1 MIIYI
6 IIVYSKILR
15 YIYFL
20 IIIKNDIDIK
30 YLIFIMN
37 LLNEEQN
44 NALKCVMDGHSIL
57 LTGSAGTGKSYTIK
71 YIIEYLNNA
80 NKKYAITASTGT
92 AAVIIGGQTLH
103 SFLGLGLGTGS
114 VKEILNNILKNKKK
128 YESIL
133 NLDVLIIDEISMID
147 KELFE
152 KISII
157 LSIIKSND
165 KFFGNIQL
173 ILVGDFCQ
181 LAPVKGK
188 YCFLADIWNKMNIKI
203 VLLEKLIRHNEDLLF
218 QQMLKILRKGK
229 CTDNIIKVL
238 NKLKDTEFENGII
251 PTKLYPINVNVD
263 KINNIE
269 IEKLKAE
276 GNISKTYKAVTSCD
290 KEKEGDKF
298 TIELTLNAQI
308 IVIRNINVE
317 DSLVN
322 GTRGIIKHLG
332 EDFVIINDV
341 KGNIHKIKY
350 FTDTFNNVIS
360 SKSSYIIHM
369 PIRICYALSIHKS
382 QGMTIDALELDLGS
396 NIFTCGQSYTALSRA
411 KKLSS
416 IKIIDIDKDSFRTN
430 IDVKKFYKNCNK

>member
-1 MIIYI
+1 
-6 IIVYSKILR
+6 
-15 YIYFL
+15 
-20 IIIKNDIDIK
+20 
-30 YLIFIMN
+30 MN

-238 NKLKDTEFENGII
+238 NKLKDTKFENGII

-276 GNISKTYKAVTSCD
+276 GNISKTYRAVTSCD
-290 KEKEGDKF
+290 KEKEGEKF

-430 IDVKKFYKNCNK
+430 IDVKKFYKICNK

>member
-1 MIIYI
+1 MGWDGH
-6 IIVYSKILR
+6 
-15 YIYFL
+15 
-20 IIIKNDIDIK
+20 IIKNDINVN

-37 LLNEEQN
+37 LLNEEQKY
-44 NALKCVMDGHSIL
+44 ALKCVSEGNNIL

-103 SFLGLGLGTGS
+103 SFLGLGLGTGT

-133 NLDVLIIDEISMID
+133 NLEVLIIDEISMID
-147 KELFE
+147 KDLFE
-152 KISII
+152 KISLI

-165 KFFGNIQL
+165 VYFGNIQI

-203 VLLEKLIRHNEDLLF
+203 VLLEKLIRHDEDLLF
-218 QQMLKILRKGK
+218 QQILKIVRKGR

-269 IEKLKAE
+269 IEKLKAC
-276 GNISKTYKAVTSCD
+276 GNISKTYTAISSSD
-290 KEKEGDKF
+290 KEKEVGKF

-308 IVIRNINVE
+308 IIIRNINVE
-317 DSLVN
+317 ESLVN
-322 GTRGIIKHLG
+322 GTRGIVKHLG
-332 EDFVIINDV
+332 NDFVVINDIN
-341 KGNIHKIKY
+341 GNIHTIKY
-350 FTDTFNNVIS
+350 FTDTFNNSIS

-382 QGMTIDALELDLGS
+382 QGMTIDALELDLGP

-430 IDVKKFYKNCNK
+430 IDVKNFYKDCNK

>member
-1 MIIYI
+1 
-6 IIVYSKILR
+6 
-15 YIYFL
+15 
-20 IIIKNDIDIK
+20 
-30 YLIFIMN
+30 MN

-251 PTKLYPINVNVD
+251 PTKLYPINVHVD

-276 GNISKTYKAVTSCD
+276 GNISKTYRAVTSCD
-290 KEKEGDKF
+290 KEKEGEKF

-430 IDVKKFYKNCNK
+430 IDVKKFYKICNK

>member
-1 MIIYI
+1 MGWDGY
-6 IIVYSKILR
+6 
-15 YIYFL
+15 
-20 IIIKNDIDIK
+20 IIKNDINVN

-37 LLNEEQN
+37 LLNEEQKY
-44 NALKCVMDGHSIL
+44 ALKCVSEGNNIL

-103 SFLGLGLGTGS
+103 SFLGLGLGTGT

-128 YESIL
+128 HESIL
-133 NLDVLIIDEISMID
+133 NLEVLIIDEISMID
-147 KELFE
+147 KDLFE
-152 KISII
+152 KISLI

-165 KFFGNIQL
+165 VYFGNIQI

-218 QQMLKILRKGK
+218 QQILKIVRKGR

-269 IEKLKAE
+269 IEKLKAC
-276 GNISKTYKAVTSCD
+276 GNISKTYTAISSSD
-290 KEKEGDKF
+290 KEKEVGKF

-308 IVIRNINVE
+308 IIIRNINVE
-317 DSLVN
+317 ESLVN
-322 GTRGIIKHLG
+322 GTRGIVKHLG
-332 EDFVIINDV
+332 NDFVVINDIN
-341 KGNIHKIKY
+341 GNIHTIKY
-350 FTDTFNNVIS
+350 FTDTFNNSIS

-382 QGMTIDALELDLGS
+382 QGMTIDALELDLGP

-430 IDVKKFYKNCNK
+430 IDVKNFYKDCNK

>member
-1 MIIYI
+1 
-6 IIVYSKILR
+6 
-15 YIYFL
+15 
-20 IIIKNDIDIK
+20 
-30 YLIFIMN
+30 MN

-290 KEKEGDKF
+290 KEKEGEKF

-430 IDVKKFYKNCNK
+430 IDVKKFYKICNK

>member
-1 MIIYI
+1 MGWDGY
-6 IIVYSKILR
+6 
-15 YIYFL
+15 
-20 IIIKNDIDIK
+20 IIKNDININ

-37 LLNEEQN
+37 LLNEEQKY
-44 NALKCVMDGHSIL
+44 ALKCVSEGNNIL

-103 SFLGLGLGTGS
+103 SFLGLGLGTGT

-128 YESIL
+128 HESIL
-133 NLDVLIIDEISMID
+133 NLEVLIIDEISMID
-147 KELFE
+147 KDLFE
-152 KISII
+152 KISLI

-165 KFFGNIQL
+165 VYFGNIQI

-203 VLLEKLIRHNEDLLF
+203 VLLEKLIRHDEDLLF
-218 QQMLKILRKGK
+218 QQILKIVRKGR

-269 IEKLKAE
+269 IEKLKAC
-276 GNISKTYKAVTSCD
+276 GNISKTYTAISSSD
-290 KEKEGDKF
+290 KEKEVGKF

-308 IVIRNINVE
+308 IIIRNINVE
-317 DSLVN
+317 ESLVN
-322 GTRGIIKHLG
+322 GTRGIVKHLG
-332 EDFVIINDV
+332 NDFVVINDIN
-341 KGNIHKIKY
+341 GNIHTIKY
-350 FTDTFNNVIS
+350 FTDTFNNSIS

-382 QGMTIDALELDLGS
+382 QGMTIDALELDLGP

-411 KKLSS
+411 RKLSS

-430 IDVKKFYKNCNK
+430 IDVKNFYKDCNK

>member
-1 MIIYI
+1 
-6 IIVYSKILR
+6 
-15 YIYFL
+15 
-20 IIIKNDIDIK
+20 
-30 YLIFIMN
+30 MN
-37 LLNEEQN
+37 LLNEEQKY
-44 NALKCVMDGHSIL
+44 ALKCVSEGNNIL

-103 SFLGLGLGTGS
+103 SFLGLGLGTGT

-128 YESIL
+128 HESIL
-133 NLDVLIIDEISMID
+133 NLEVLIIDEISMID
-147 KELFE
+147 KDLFE
-152 KISII
+152 KISLI

-165 KFFGNIQL
+165 VYFGNIQI

-203 VLLEKLIRHNEDLLF
+203 VLLEKLIRHDEDLLF
-218 QQMLKILRKGK
+218 QQILKIVRKGR

-269 IEKLKAE
+269 IEKLKAC
-276 GNISKTYKAVTSCD
+276 GNISKTYTAISSSD
-290 KEKEGDKF
+290 KEKEVSKF

-308 IVIRNINVE
+308 IIIRNINVE
-317 DSLVN
+317 ESLVN
-322 GTRGIIKHLG
+322 GTRGIVKHLG
-332 EDFVIINDV
+332 NDFVVINDIN
-341 KGNIHKIKY
+341 GNIHTIKY
-350 FTDTFNNVIS
+350 FTDTFNNSIS

-382 QGMTIDALELDLGS
+382 QGMTIDALELDLGP

-430 IDVKKFYKNCNK
+430 IDVKNFYKDCNK

>member
-1 MIIYI
+1 MGWDGH
-6 IIVYSKILR
+6 
-15 YIYFL
+15 
-20 IIIKNDIDIK
+20 IIKNDININ

-37 LLNEEQN
+37 LLNEEQKY
-44 NALKCVMDGHSIL
+44 ALKCVSEGNNIL

-103 SFLGLGLGTGS
+103 SFLGLGLGTGT

-128 YESIL
+128 HESIL
-133 NLDVLIIDEISMID
+133 NLEVLIIDEISMID
-147 KELFE
+147 KDLFE
-152 KISII
+152 KISLI

-165 KFFGNIQL
+165 VYFGNIQI

-203 VLLEKLIRHNEDLLF
+203 VLLEKLIRHDEDLLF
-218 QQMLKILRKGK
+218 QQILKIVRKGR

-269 IEKLKAE
+269 IEKLKAC
-276 GNISKTYKAVTSCD
+276 GNISKTYTAISSSD
-290 KEKEGDKF
+290 KEKEVGKF

-308 IVIRNINVE
+308 IIIRNINVE
-317 DSLVN
+317 ESLVN

-332 EDFVIINDV
+332 NDFVVINDIN
-341 KGNIHKIKY
+341 GNIHTIKY
-350 FTDTFNNVIS
+350 FTDTFNNSIS

-382 QGMTIDALELDLGS
+382 QGMTIDALELDLGP

-411 KKLSS
+411 RKLSS

-430 IDVKKFYKNCNK
+430 IDVKNFYKDCNK

>member
-238 NKLKDTEFENGII
+238 NKLKDTKFENGII

-276 GNISKTYKAVTSCD
+276 GNISKTYRAVTSCD
-290 KEKEGDKF
+290 KEKEGEKF

>member
-430 IDVKKFYKNCNK
+430 IDVKKFYKICNK

>member
-1 MIIYI
+1 
-6 IIVYSKILR
+6 
-15 YIYFL
+15 
-20 IIIKNDIDIK
+20 
-30 YLIFIMN
+30 MN
-37 LLNEEQN
+37 LLNEEQKY
-44 NALKCVMDGHSIL
+44 ALKCVSEGNNIL

-103 SFLGLGLGTGS
+103 SFLGLGLGTGT

-133 NLDVLIIDEISMID
+133 NLEVLIIDEISMID
-147 KELFE
+147 KDLFE
-152 KISII
+152 KISLI

-165 KFFGNIQL
+165 VYFGNIQI

-218 QQMLKILRKGK
+218 QQILKIVRKGR

-269 IEKLKAE
+269 IEKLKAC
-276 GNISKTYKAVTSCD
+276 GNISKTYTAISSSD
-290 KEKEGDKF
+290 KEKDVGKF

-308 IVIRNINVE
+308 IIIRNINVE
-317 DSLVN
+317 ESLVN
-322 GTRGIIKHLG
+322 GTRGIVKHLG
-332 EDFVIINDV
+332 NDFVVINDIN
-341 KGNIHKIKY
+341 GNIHTIKY
-350 FTDTFNNVIS
+350 FTDTFNNSIS

-382 QGMTIDALELDLGS
+382 QGMTIDALELDLGP

-430 IDVKKFYKNCNK
+430 TDVKNFYKDCNK

>member
-1 MIIYI
+1 
-6 IIVYSKILR
+6 
-15 YIYFL
+15 
-20 IIIKNDIDIK
+20 
-30 YLIFIMN
+30 MN
-37 LLNEEQN
+37 LLNEEQKY
-44 NALKCVMDGHSIL
+44 ALKCVSEGNNIL

-103 SFLGLGLGTGS
+103 SFLGLGLGTGT

-128 YESIL
+128 HESIL
-133 NLDVLIIDEISMID
+133 NLEVLIIDEISMID
-147 KELFE
+147 KDLFE
-152 KISII
+152 KISLI

-165 KFFGNIQL
+165 VYFGNIQI

-203 VLLEKLIRHNEDLLF
+203 VLLEKLIRHDEDLLF
-218 QQMLKILRKGK
+218 QQILKIVRKGR

-269 IEKLKAE
+269 IEKLKAC
-276 GNISKTYKAVTSCD
+276 GNISKTYTAISSSD
-290 KEKEGDKF
+290 KEKEVSKF

-308 IVIRNINVE
+308 IIIRNINVE
-317 DSLVN
+317 ESLVN
-322 GTRGIIKHLG
+322 GTRGIVKHLG
-332 EDFVIINDV
+332 NDFVVINDIN
-341 KGNIHKIKY
+341 GNIHTIKY
-350 FTDTFNNVIS
+350 FTDTFNNSIS

-382 QGMTIDALELDLGS
+382 QGMTIDALELDLGP

-411 KKLSS
+411 RKLSS

-430 IDVKKFYKNCNK
+430 IDVKNFYKDCNK

>member
-1 MIIYI
+1 
-6 IIVYSKILR
+6 
-15 YIYFL
+15 
-20 IIIKNDIDIK
+20 
-30 YLIFIMN
+30 MN

-276 GNISKTYKAVTSCD
+276 GNISKTYRAVTSCD

-430 IDVKKFYKNCNK
+430 IDVKKFYKICNK

>member
-1 MIIYI
+1 MN
-6 IIVYSKILR
+6 SK
-15 YIYFL
+15 L
-20 IIIKNDIDIK
+20 I
-30 YLIFIMN
+30 
-37 LLNEEQN
+37 ET
-44 NALKCVMDGHSIL
+44 H
-57 LTGSAGTGKSYTIK
+57 
-71 YIIEYLNNA
+71 
-80 NKKYAITASTGT
+80 
-92 AAVIIGGQTLH
+92 
-103 SFLGLGLGTGS
+103 
-114 VKEILNNILKNKKK
+114 
-128 YESIL
+128 
-133 NLDVLIIDEISMID
+133 
-147 KELFE
+147 
-152 KISII
+152 
-157 LSIIKSND
+157 
-165 KFFGNIQL
+165 
-173 ILVGDFCQ
+173 
-181 LAPVKGK
+181 KGK
-188 YCFLADIWNKMNIKI
+188 PSTYNFA
-203 VLLEKLIRHNEDLLF
+203 V
-218 QQMLKILRKGK
+218 
-229 CTDNIIKVL
+229 TDN
-238 NKLKDTEFENGII
+238 
-251 PTKLYPINVNVD
+251 

-430 IDVKKFYKNCNK
+430 IDVKKFYKKLFENVMLTTLVYGNINSSDALFEDLVKFTKLFKYANQTTCISPMLSANPFWLCDDNICPINNKTIILNHPNKEQTTNSIMFYYNIGKFTPKLYMLSSMMIDILHDSFFDELRTKQQLGYLVKMYNSAIIYFL

>member
-1 MIIYI
+1 
-6 IIVYSKILR
+6 
-15 YIYFL
+15 
-20 IIIKNDIDIK
+20 
-30 YLIFIMN
+30 MN
-37 LLNEEQN
+37 LLNEEQKY
-44 NALKCVMDGHSIL
+44 ALKCVSEGNNIL

-103 SFLGLGLGTGS
+103 SFLGLGLGTGT

-133 NLDVLIIDEISMID
+133 NLEVLIIDEISMID
-147 KELFE
+147 KDLFE
-152 KISII
+152 KISLI

-165 KFFGNIQL
+165 VYFGNIQI

-218 QQMLKILRKGK
+218 QQILKIVRKGR

-269 IEKLKAE
+269 IEKLKAC
-276 GNISKTYKAVTSCD
+276 GNISKTYTAISSSD
-290 KEKEGDKF
+290 KEKEGGKF

-308 IVIRNINVE
+308 IIIRNINVE
-317 DSLVN
+317 ESLVN
-322 GTRGIIKHLG
+322 GTRGIVKHLG
-332 EDFVIINDV
+332 NDFVVINDIN
-341 KGNIHKIKY
+341 GNIHTIKY
-350 FTDTFNNVIS
+350 FTDTFNNSIS

-382 QGMTIDALELDLGS
+382 QGMTIDALELDLGP

-430 IDVKKFYKNCNK
+430 IDVKNFYKDCNK

>member
-1 MIIYI
+1 
-6 IIVYSKILR
+6 
-15 YIYFL
+15 L

-238 NKLKDTEFENGII
+238 NKLKDTKFENGII

-276 GNISKTYKAVTSCD
+276 GNISKTYRAVTSCD
-290 KEKEGDKF
+290 KEKEGEKF

>member
-1 MIIYI
+1 
-6 IIVYSKILR
+6 
-15 YIYFL
+15 
-20 IIIKNDIDIK
+20 
-30 YLIFIMN
+30 MN

-290 KEKEGDKF
+290 KEKEGEKF

>member
-1 MIIYI
+1 
-6 IIVYSKILR
+6 
-15 YIYFL
+15 
-20 IIIKNDIDIK
+20 
-30 YLIFIMN
+30 MN

-238 NKLKDTEFENGII
+238 NKLKDTKFENGII

-290 KEKEGDKF
+290 KEKEGEKF

>member
-1 MIIYI
+1 
-6 IIVYSKILR
+6 
-15 YIYFL
+15 
-20 IIIKNDIDIK
+20 
-30 YLIFIMN
+30 MN

-276 GNISKTYKAVTSCD
+276 GNISKTYRAVTSCD
-290 KEKEGDKF
+290 KEKEGEKF
-298 TIELTLNAQI
+298 TIELTLNSQI

-369 PIRICYALSIHKS
+369 PNRICYALSIHKS

>member
-1 MIIYI
+1 
-6 IIVYSKILR
+6 
-15 YIYFL
+15 
-20 IIIKNDIDIK
+20 
-30 YLIFIMN
+30 MN

-44 NALKCVMDGHSIL
+44 HALKCVMDGHSIL

-165 KFFGNIQL
+165 IYFGNIQL

-218 QQMLKILRKGK
+218 QQMLKIVRKGK

-238 NKLKDTEFENGII
+238 NKLKDTEFDNGII

-276 GNISKTYKAVTSCD
+276 GNISKTYRAITSCD
-290 KEKEGDKF
+290 KEKEGEKF
-298 TIELTLNAQI
+298 TIELTLNSQI
-308 IVIRNINVE
+308 IIIRNINVE
-317 DSLVN
+317 ESLVN

-332 EDFVIINDV
+332 DDFVVINDV
-341 KGNIHKIKY
+341 NGNIHNIKY
-350 FTDTFNNVIS
+350 FTDTYNNSVS
-360 SKSSYIIHM
+360 SKNSYIIHM

-416 IKIIDIDKDSFRTN
+416 IKIIDIDKNSFRTN

>member
-1 MIIYI
+1 MGDGH
-6 IIVYSKILR
+6 
-15 YIYFL
+15 
-20 IIIKNDIDIK
+20 IIKNDININ

-37 LLNEEQN
+37 LLNEEQKY
-44 NALKCVMDGHSIL
+44 ALKCVSEGNNIL

-103 SFLGLGLGTGS
+103 SFLGLGLGTGT

-128 YESIL
+128 HESIL
-133 NLDVLIIDEISMID
+133 NLEVLIIDEISMID
-147 KELFE
+147 KDLFE
-152 KISII
+152 KISLI

-165 KFFGNIQL
+165 VYFGNIQI

-203 VLLEKLIRHNEDLLF
+203 VLLEKLIRHDEDLLF
-218 QQMLKILRKGK
+218 QQILKIVRKGR

-269 IEKLKAE
+269 IEKLKAC
-276 GNISKTYKAVTSCD
+276 GNISKTYTAISSSD
-290 KEKEGDKF
+290 KEKEVGKF

-308 IVIRNINVE
+308 IIIRNINVE
-317 DSLVN
+317 ESLVN
-322 GTRGIIKHLG
+322 GTRGIVKHLG
-332 EDFVIINDV
+332 NDFVVINDIN
-341 KGNIHKIKY
+341 GNIHTIKY
-350 FTDTFNNVIS
+350 FTDTFNNSIS

-382 QGMTIDALELDLGS
+382 QGMTIDALELDLGP

-430 IDVKKFYKNCNK
+430 IDVKNFYKDCNK

>member
-1 MIIYI
+1 
-6 IIVYSKILR
+6 
-15 YIYFL
+15 
-20 IIIKNDIDIK
+20 
-30 YLIFIMN
+30 MN
-37 LLNEEQN
+37 LLNEEQKY
-44 NALKCVMDGHSIL
+44 ALKCVSEGNNIL

-103 SFLGLGLGTGS
+103 SFLGLGLGTGT

-133 NLDVLIIDEISMID
+133 NLEVLIIDEISMID

-165 KFFGNIQL
+165 VYFGNIQI

-218 QQMLKILRKGK
+218 QQILKIVRKGR

-269 IEKLKAE
+269 IEKLKAC
-276 GNISKTYKAVTSCD
+276 GNISKTYTAISSSD
-290 KEKEGDKF
+290 KEKDVGKF

-308 IVIRNINVE
+308 IIIRNINVE
-317 DSLVN
+317 ESLVN
-322 GTRGIIKHLG
+322 GTRGIVKHLG
-332 EDFVIINDV
+332 NDFVVINDV
-341 KGNIHKIKY
+341 NGNIHTIKY
-350 FTDTFNNVIS
+350 FTDTFNNTSIS

-382 QGMTIDALELDLGS
+382 QGMTIDALELDLGP

-430 IDVKKFYKNCNK
+430 IDVKNFYKDCNK

>member
-1 MIIYI
+1 
-6 IIVYSKILR
+6 
-15 YIYFL
+15 
-20 IIIKNDIDIK
+20 
-30 YLIFIMN
+30 MN
-37 LLNEEQN
+37 LLNEEQKY
-44 NALKCVMDGHSIL
+44 ALKCVSEGNNIL

-103 SFLGLGLGTGS
+103 SFLGLGLGTGT

-133 NLDVLIIDEISMID
+133 NLEVLIIDEISMID
-147 KELFE
+147 KDLFE
-152 KISII
+152 KISLI

-165 KFFGNIQL
+165 VYFGNIQI

-218 QQMLKILRKGK
+218 QQILKIVRKGR

-269 IEKLKAE
+269 IEKLKAC
-276 GNISKTYKAVTSCD
+276 GNISKTYTAISSSD
-290 KEKEGDKF
+290 KEKEVGKF

-308 IVIRNINVE
+308 IIIRNINVE
-317 DSLVN
+317 ESLVN
-322 GTRGIIKHLG
+322 GTRGIVKHLG
-332 EDFVIINDV
+332 NDFVVINDIN
-341 KGNIHKIKY
+341 GNIHTIKY
-350 FTDTFNNVIS
+350 FTDTFNNSIS

-382 QGMTIDALELDLGS
+382 QGMTIDALELDLGP

-430 IDVKKFYKNCNK
+430 IDVKNFYKDCNK